1 MRKLLLLL
9 LLCPSLALAQN
20 ARYDG
25 VANGPRGPVAGAMVA
40 VCTQPAITSTTP
52 CSTLA
57 TLFTSSSGGAKP
69 NPLTADAV
77 GNFNFYA
84 TPALYTIQVYG
95 PWVQSPSVQT
105 DVAVGTAAPGKITCP
120 ATINAYNLSSMLF
133 VDGVKYATIEQAV
146 AALPANGRTV
156 MVPAGYVAAISS
168 PAVYPPNT
176 HIVFLGGGNT
186 VTCNTGSNP
195 CIQFNGGQSSID
207 GFSPVILAG
216 SFGNGTIYRR
226 GTSTG
231 PIFLLDWVSPTN
243 ANIFNNALKNFTIDD
258 ASGSGDAILARSFYY
273 LTLEHL
279 YIFNAQGNG
288 YRFQDDKPGSTNSL
302 LGRFLLMKNVYY
314 TADGGTGIGLIFD
327 SSNGNGISEVHGDN
341 LHCDMPGAQQCAK
354 FVTTGVRQNAQ
365 MTFDS
370 WTIFDVGSTYAF
382 QFDSP
387 TSSVF
392 STVPAA

>member
-120 ATINAYNLSSMLF
+120 ATINAYNLSWVHAKKVM
-133 VDGVKYATIEQAV
+133 GQ
-146 AALPANGRTV
+146 AAL
-156 MVPAGYVAAISS
+156 
-168 PAVYPPNT
+168 
-176 HIVFLGGGNT
+176 
-186 VTCNTGSNP
+186 
-195 CIQFNGGQSSID
+195 
-207 GFSPVILAG
+207 
-216 SFGNGTIYRR
+216 
-226 GTSTG
+226 
-231 PIFLLDWVSPTN
+231 
-243 ANIFNNALKNFTIDD
+243 
-258 ASGSGDAILARSFYY
+258 RSD
-273 LTLEHL
+273 LRS
-279 YIFNAQGNG
+279 Q
-288 YRFQDDKPGSTNSL
+288 KS
-302 LGRFLLMKNVYY
+302 
-314 TADGGTGIGLIFD
+314 
-327 SSNGNGISEVHGDN
+327 
-341 LHCDMPGAQQCAK
+341 
-354 FVTTGVRQNAQ
+354 
-365 MTFDS
+365 
-370 WTIFDVGSTYAF
+370 
-382 QFDSP
+382 
-387 TSSVF
+387 
-392 STVPAA
+392 